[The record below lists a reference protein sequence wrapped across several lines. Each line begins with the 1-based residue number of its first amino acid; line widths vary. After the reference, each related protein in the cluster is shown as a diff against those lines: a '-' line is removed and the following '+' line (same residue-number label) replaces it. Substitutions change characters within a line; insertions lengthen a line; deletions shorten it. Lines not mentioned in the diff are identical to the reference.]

1 MRIGRARPRR
11 RPVLAAAGEA
21 DGPLRTGL
29 LAGQRVDAPA
39 VASELRA
46 GAGAG
51 SGAGA
56 GASAGAV
63 VRGFPRTGSVPEQG

>member
-1 MRIGRARPRR
+1 MRIGHARPRR

-51 SGAGA
+51 SGAG
-56 GASAGAV
+56 
-63 VRGFPRTGSVPEQG
+63 VREFPRTGSVPEQE